1 MRVLLFIILSFRNE
15 VRNLMDYAPK
25 ARPQCPHK
33 AGKRAPP
40 CSPSLGASDHLSALQ
55 KDSPAPR
62 SKTVAPLRHNVR
74 LFGGQAPS
82 SAPFVQPPA
91 SSPSGSS
98 ARLRCRRPAFGGPA
112 ASAMNPFFSSVRS
125 TAGATL
131 HLSLSAL
138 GERQGQ
144 ADGGACPCICFPRT
158 ELLAVFM
165 TLVFENG

>member
-1 MRVLLFIILSFRNE
+1 MAILF
-15 VRNLMDYAPK
+15 YAPK

-91 SSPSGSS
+91 SSLCSS
-98 ARLRCRRPAFGGPA
+98 ACLRCRLPAFGGSA
-112 ASAMNPFFSSVRS
+112 ASAMNPFLPSVCS
-125 TAGATL
+125 TAFGFRSLFSDKDRGKRTAALAPVYVLPARNFWLYLWSCGAE
-131 HLSLSAL
+131 SCPS
-138 GERQGQ
+138 RR
-144 ADGGACPCICFPRT
+144 GA
-158 ELLAVFM
+158 
-165 TLVFENG
+165 G